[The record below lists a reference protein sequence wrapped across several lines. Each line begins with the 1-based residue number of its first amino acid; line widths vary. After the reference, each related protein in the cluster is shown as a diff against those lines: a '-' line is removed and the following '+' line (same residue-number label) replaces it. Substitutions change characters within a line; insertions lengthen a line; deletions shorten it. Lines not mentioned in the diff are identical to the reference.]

1 MRLNPRHVLPALIA
15 TGSLLVPTV
24 LAAPAGAL
32 PQTSGS
38 GKGVVATGSASGAG
52 STSNGTSSKG
62 TSSKG
67 TSSKSAKSSS
77 SKSSAKGAS
86 TGAAAGKRTHIVRSG
101 DTVIGIAKRYGVSA
115 DSVRAANG
123 IVDDELYLGARIIID
138 GSASGAT
145 SSGGSKSGSSSTSKG
160 DGTYTVKAGD
170 YLEGIAHRH
179 GVSLNSLLKA
189 NGLRSSSLILP
200 GDTLK
205 IPGSSSTGS
214 STSGGSGSS
223 SKSAGAVGPD
233 LRCPVPGA
241 SFMNDWGFPRDDGGR
256 FHEGTDMFAP
266 KGTTIVAPAS
276 GTLVYGS
283 NGLGGNTFTLTTSSG
298 WVIYGAHMSSA
309 IGSSRTVK
317 AGEAIGRVGNTG
329 NAAGGDS
336 HLHMGL
342 KRAGGTSIN
351 PYPSLHDACG

>member
-24 LAAPAGAL
+24 LAVPAGAL

-52 STSNGTSSKG
+52 STSKG

-67 TSSKSAKSSS
+67 TSSKSTKGS

-101 DTVIGIAKRYGVSA
+101 DTVIGIAKKYGVSA

-138 GSASGAT
+138 GGASGAT
-145 SSGGSKSGSSSTSKG
+145 SSSGSSSSGTSGTSKVG
-160 DGTYTVKAGD
+160 GTYTVKAGD

-189 NGLRSSSLILP
+189 NGLTSSSLILP

-214 STSGGSGSS
+214 SATGGSGSS

-256 FHEGTDMFAP
+256 FHEGTDLFAP

-276 GTLVYGS
+276 GTLVYGT

-329 NAAGGDS
+329 NAAGGDT

-342 KRAGGTSIN
+342 KRAGATSIN